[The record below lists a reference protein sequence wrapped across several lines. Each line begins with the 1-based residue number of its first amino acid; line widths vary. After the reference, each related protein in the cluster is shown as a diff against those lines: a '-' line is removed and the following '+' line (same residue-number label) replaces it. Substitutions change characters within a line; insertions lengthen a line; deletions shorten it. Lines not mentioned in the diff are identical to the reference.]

1 MKSTITIGILAC
13 ALLFFAAAYFWR
25 APRVVQS
32 ADGPK
37 PWNTRAITSVFTGVK
52 VRELDAT
59 HAAVDFI
66 YDLENRTDRD
76 YQLTPGPGAVVM
88 RRLKA
93 DGSLSSDRDARL
105 VSAAFVPINDRTR
118 ITMEMTESFGWP
130 AKQDD
135 AADQKLRD
143 FVTREAAGL
152 QGFVIFDQSS
162 RYEIELPISLAVAQ
176 PSATPHLK

>member
-1 MKSTITIGILAC
+1 MKSTIIIGILAC

-25 APRVVQS
+25 VPRVVES
-32 ADGPK
+32 ATGSK
-37 PWNTRAITSVFTGVK
+37 PWNTRAITSAFTGLK
-52 VRELDAT
+52 VREMDET

-66 YDLENRTDRD
+66 YDLENRTNRD

-93 DGSLSSDRDARL
+93 DGSLSSDTDARL
-105 VSAAFVPINDRTR
+105 VSAAFVPTSDRTR
-118 ITMEMTESFGWP
+118 VTLEMTESFAWP
-130 AKQDD
+130 AKGDA

-152 QGFVIFDQSS
+152 EGFVIFDQVS
-162 RYEIELPISLAVAQ
+162 RYEIELPINLAVSPA
-176 PSATPHLK
+176 PPTAPPK

>member
-1 MKSTITIGILAC
+1 M
-13 ALLFFAAAYFWR
+13 
-25 APRVVQS
+25 VQS
-32 ADGPK
+32 ADVPK
-37 PWNTRAITSVFTGVK
+37 PWNTRAITSAFTGLK

-59 HAAVDFI
+59 HAAVDFV

-88 RRLKA
+88 RRLQA
-93 DGSLSSDRDARL
+93 DGSLSSDTDARL
-105 VSAAFVPINDRTR
+105 VSAAFVPTNDRTR

-130 AKQDD
+130 AKQDE

-143 FVTREAAGL
+143 LVTREAAGL

-162 RYEIELPISLAVAQ
+162 RYEIELPINLAVSS
-176 PSATPHLK
+176 PSPTVPLK